1 MEPNVLTPDALNTV
15 ALNIEGGIARLT
27 LNRPEV
33 HNAFNAETI
42 SELREALA
50 SLAADDAVRILVLR
64 GEGKHFCAGGDLNWM
79 KSQKEASLEENLAD
93 SGRLADLL
101 DELNSFP
108 KPTIAEVQGAAF
120 GGALGLISCCDMV
133 VASDD
138 ARFCLSEVKLGLSPA
153 TISPYVIAAMG
164 ARQARRYFLTA
175 ELINAEKAYEIG
187 LIHQIVSRET
197 LAEVTAGWI
206 KNLLNNGPQ
215 AIAATKQLI
224 RDVSNKPVDDELKH
238 ITSEL
243 IARLRVGDEGQE
255 GLTAFFEK
263 RPAAY
268 SLTSSATGD
277 K

>member
-1 MEPNVLTPDALNTV
+1 MENITV
-15 ALNIEGGIARLT
+15 HIAGKIARLT
-27 LNRPEV
+27 LNRPQV
-33 HNAFNAETI
+33 HNAFNAETV
-42 SELREALA
+42 SELRQALA
-50 SLAADDAVRILVLR
+50 SLAADDAVRVLVLR

-79 KSQKEASLEENLAD
+79 KSQKQASLAENQAD

-197 LAEVTAGWI
+197 LSDVTAGWI
-206 KNLLNNGPQ
+206 RNLLNNGPQ

-224 RDVSNKPVDDELKH
+224 REVSNKAIGDELKTY
-238 ITSEL
+238 TSEL

-263 RPAAY
+263 RAAAY
-268 SLTSSATGD
+268 SVTNSATGD

>member
-1 MEPNVLTPDALNTV
+1 MEPNVLTPGALNTV

-27 LNRPEV
+27 LSRPEV

-50 SLAADDAVRILVLR
+50 SLAADDNVRILVLR
-64 GEGKHFCAGGDLNWM
+64 GKGKHFCAGGDLNWM

-197 LAEVTAGWI
+197 LSDVTAGWI
-206 KNLLNNGPQ
+206 KHLLNNGPQ

-224 RDVSNKPVDDELKH
+224 RAVSNKPVDDELKNV
-238 ITSEL
+238 TSEL

-263 RPAAY
+263 RKAAY
-268 SLTSSATGD
+268 SLTNNATGD

>member
-1 MEPNVLTPDALNTV
+1 MEPNSLNTV

-197 LAEVTAGWI
+197 LSEVTSGWI

-224 RDVSNKPVDDELKH
+224 RDVSNKPVDDELKNY
-238 ITSEL
+238 TSEL
-243 IARLRVGDEGQE
+243 IAHLRVGDEGQE

-263 RPAAY
+263 RKASY
-268 SLTSSATGD
+268 ATGD

>member
-1 MEPNVLTPDALNTV
+1 MKPNFLNPSALNTV
-15 ALNIEGGIARLT
+15 ALDIEGGIARLT

-33 HNAFNAETI
+33 HNAFNAQTI
-42 SELREALA
+42 SELRQALA
-50 SLAADDAVRILVLR
+50 SLAADEAVRILVLR
-64 GEGKHFCAGGDLNWM
+64 GAGKHFCAGGDLNWM
-79 KSQKEASLEENLAD
+79 KSQKEASLQENLAD

-187 LIHQIVSRET
+187 LIHKIVSRET
-197 LAEVTAGWI
+197 LSDVTAGWI
-206 KNLLNNGPQ
+206 KHLLNNGPQ
-215 AIAATKQLI
+215 AITATKQLI
-224 RDVSNKPVDDELKH
+224 RDVSNKPVDDEVKKY
-238 ITSEL
+238 TSEL
-243 IARLRVGDEGQE
+243 IARLRVSDEGQE

>member
-197 LAEVTAGWI
+197 LSDVTAGWI

-224 RDVSNKPVDDELKH
+224 RDVSNKPVDDELKNV
-238 ITSEL
+238 TSEL

-263 RPAAY
+263 RKAAY
-268 SLTSSATGD
+268 SLTNNATGD

>member
-1 MEPNVLTPDALNTV
+1 MEPNVLNPSALNTV
-15 ALNIEGGIARLT
+15 ALDIEGGIARLT

-33 HNAFNAETI
+33 HNAFNAQTI

-50 SLAADDAVRILVLR
+50 SLAADEAVRILVLR
-64 GEGKHFCAGGDLNWM
+64 GAGKHFCAGGDLNWM
-79 KSQKEASLEENLAD
+79 KSQKEASLQENLAD

-197 LAEVTAGWI
+197 LSDVTADWI
-206 KNLLNNGPQ
+206 KHLLNNGPQ

-224 RDVSNKPVDDELKH
+224 RDVSNKAVDDELKNV
-238 ITSEL
+238 TSEL
-243 IARLRVGDEGQE
+243 IARLRVSDEGQE

>member
-1 MEPNVLTPDALNTV
+1 MENI

-197 LAEVTAGWI
+197 LPEVTAGWI

-224 RDVSNKPVDDELKH
+224 RDVSNKPVDNELKNY
-238 ITSEL
+238 TSEL

-268 SLTSSATGD
+268 SVTSSATGD

>member
-1 MEPNVLTPDALNTV
+1 MENI

-50 SLAADDAVRILVLR
+50 NLAADDAVRILVLR

-224 RDVSNKPVDDELKH
+224 RDVSNKPVDDELKNY
-238 ITSEL
+238 TSEL

-263 RPAAY
+263 RAAAY
-268 SLTSSATGD
+268 SLTNSATGD